1 MDNAFPG
8 NARLQPG
15 PSGTKAGLEPGAP
28 RGAPRGWHSRGY
40 MPHFDSLHVVQHVTF
55 HLADS
60 LPADV
65 LARLEEELT
74 DRPTETAGCRAA
86 QTHRDLD

>member
-15 PSGTKAGLEPGAP
+15 PFGTKAGLEPGAP
-28 RGAPRGWHSRGY
+28 RSAPTGWHSRGY
-40 MPHFDSLHVVQHVTF
+40 MPHFDSHHVVQHVTF

-60 LPADV
+60 LPAGV
-65 LARLEEELT
+65 LARLG
-74 DRPTETAGCRAA
+74 RNYGPSTETARCRAA
-86 QTHRDLD
+86 QAHRDLD